1 MVLKPRIATNA
12 GRLRDLL
19 AAQTVAIPGAFNP
32 LTAIQIERAG
42 FEALYLSGAALSA
55 TRGLPDTGLLS
66 LEEVVT
72 EAGAIAKAVSIPTIV
87 DADTGFGP
95 ASAVMGAAREFER
108 AGLAGMQIEDQQMP
122 KKCGH
127 LAGKQLVP
135 IPEMVS
141 KVRAAVQAK
150 RDPDFMIIAR
160 TDARAVEGME
170 AAIHRAVA
178 YAEAGADALFPEA
191 LGSAEEFRAFAQEME
206 RAGIT
211 VPLIANMTEFGKTPY
226 LTISQF
232 DELGYRGVLFP
243 VSTLRAAMRAIEKL
257 LVELKR
263 AGSQREWINQMM
275 TRQELYDL
283 LRYDQNDAQERRLYE
298 PGDQGAA
305 YD

>member
-1 MVLKPRIATNA
+1 MVPKPRAASKA

-19 AAQTVAIPGAFNP
+19 AAQTIAIPGAFNP
-32 LTAIQIERAG
+32 LTAMQIESAG

-55 TRGLPDTGLLS
+55 SRGLPDTGLLS
-66 LEEVVT
+66 LKEVAT

-95 ASAVMGAAREFER
+95 VSAVTGSVREFER
-108 AGLAGMQIEDQQMP
+108 VGLAGMQIEDQRMP

-127 LAGKQLVP
+127 LAGKQLVA
-135 IPEMVS
+135 ISEMVS
-141 KVRAAVQAK
+141 KVRAAVRA
-150 RDPDFMIIAR
+150 RSDPDFMIIAR

-170 AAIHRAVA
+170 AAIERAAA

-191 LGSAEEFRAFAQEME
+191 LGTAEEFRMFAQQMKK
-206 RAGIT
+206 AGIV

-226 LTISQF
+226 LTVSQF

-257 LVELKR
+257 LVELKS
-263 AGSQREWINQMM
+263 AGSQREWITHMM

-283 LRYDQNDAQERRLYE
+283 LRYDQDERT
-298 PGDQGAA
+298 GAEVL
-305 YD
+305 

>member
-1 MVLKPRIATNA
+1 MVLKPRVATKA
-12 GRLRDLL
+12 GRLRELL
-19 AAQTVAIPGAFNP
+19 TTQTVAIPGAFNP

-55 TRGLPDTGLLS
+55 SRGLPDTGLLS
-66 LEEVVT
+66 LEAVAT

-95 ASAVMGAAREFER
+95 ASTVTGAAREFER

-127 LAGKQLVP
+127 LAGKQLVS
-135 IPEMVS
+135 IGEMVS
-141 KVRAAVQAK
+141 KVRAAIRA
-150 RDPDFMIIAR
+150 RSDPDFMIIAR

-170 AAIHRAVA
+170 AAIQRGVA
-178 YAEAGADALFPEA
+178 YVEAGADALFPEA
-191 LGSAEEFRAFAQEME
+191 LGSAEEFRMFAQEMK

-226 LTISQF
+226 LTVGQF

-257 LVELKR
+257 LAELKM
-263 AGSQREWINQMM
+263 AGSQRDSLDRMM

-283 LRYDQNDAQERRLYE
+283 LRYDPD
-298 PGDQGAA
+298 GTSTGC
-305 YD
+305 

>member
-1 MVLKPRIATNA
+1 MVLKPRIATKA
-12 GRLRDLL
+12 GRLRELL
-19 AAQTVAIPGAFNP
+19 TTHTVAIPGAFNP
-32 LTAIQIERAG
+32 LTAMQIEWVG

-55 TRGLPDTGLLS
+55 SRGLPDTGLLS
-66 LEEVVT
+66 LEAVVT

-95 ASAVMGAAREFER
+95 ASTVTGAAREFER

-127 LAGKQLVP
+127 LAGKQLVS
-135 IPEMVS
+135 IAEMVS
-141 KVRAAVQAK
+141 KVRAAVRAK
-150 RDPDFMIIAR
+150 RDPDFMIVAR

-170 AAIHRAVA
+170 AAIQRGVA
-178 YAEAGADALFPEA
+178 YVEAGADALFPEA
-191 LGSAEEFRAFAQEME
+191 LGSVEEFRMFAQEMKK
-206 RAGIT
+206 AGIV

-226 LTISQF
+226 LTVGQF

-257 LVELKR
+257 LAELKM
-263 AGSQREWINQMM
+263 AGSQREWITEMM

-283 LRYDQNDAQERRLYE
+283 LRYE
-298 PGDQGAA
+298 PDGTSAGC
-305 YD
+305 